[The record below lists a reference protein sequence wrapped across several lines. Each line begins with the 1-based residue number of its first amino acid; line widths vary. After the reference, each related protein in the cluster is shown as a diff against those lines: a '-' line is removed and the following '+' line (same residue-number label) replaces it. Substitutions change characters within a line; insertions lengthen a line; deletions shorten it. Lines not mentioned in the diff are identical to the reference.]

1 MPDRSNFWKNVP
13 AAAFKNMAEISRETG
28 MREPAVFAVKSSDRG
43 LSADNARKVAEM
55 DGDKRKAGYLFLASQ
70 TAALKKKIETKK
82 ITDEGVL
89 RSAGSI
95 MATSTKGFRPDE
107 VNRADP
113 DFRKVALELK
123 AIAETALEMVPAG
136 GTRNPY
142 TPQAIAWP
150 RPSRPPPR
158 SHTATHMAG
167 QSPRATGSS
176 GMLTG
181 EPFAK
186 LGQRKSPALIWPL
199 GAGLIY
205 TTGLERGVSWLN
217 H

>member
-28 MREPAVFAVKSSDRG
+28 MREPAVFAVKSGDRG

-55 DGDKRKAGYLFLASQ
+55 DGDKREAGYLFLASQ

-89 RSAGSI
+89 RSAGGI
-95 MATSTKGFRPDE
+95 MATSTRGFRPDE

-113 DFRKVALELK
+113 DFRKVVLELK

-136 GTRNPY
+136 GDTEPVHA
-142 TPQAIAWP
+142 TGDSVAPALKTATK
-150 RPSRPPPR
+150 
-158 SHTATHMAG
+158 SHTRDAHGKAIPEGDRIERDAYG
-167 QSPRATGSS
+167 Q
-176 GMLTG
+176 
-181 EPFAK
+181 
-186 LGQRKSPALIWPL
+186 AL
-199 GAGLIY
+199 
-205 TTGLERGVSWLN
+205 R
-217 H
+217 